1 MYWVRY
7 SLLKHKHNKMKKNLL
22 LISFLTISIPVSAQ
36 VLMNVNKDAVVFVA
50 ENTLVYSGGGL
61 QTFGTGLFDV
71 RGNVMIQGSA
81 SDVFKTL
88 NAAGT
93 AAKSD
98 GGNFILRLNNPANH
112 SSTSSPSTYGQLHIQ
127 GLTQGANLTAVVDK
141 EFRTSKHGTYQQIA
155 LPFYNKVISSLSGA
169 TNAIGTFGKTFS
181 NSRYSQDEVLT
192 WNNATVVSA
201 NLPVTSLTPKSTAY
215 YMFGS
220 KNFDSGNPPAAMPAN
235 APVANGSVYTVK
247 GVPIANGVNELL
259 KDAALGVNFGV
270 GGNARNVYNER
281 YSSYLQDN
289 WDFSTNLWTGTFG
302 RNMYQFGNPYLTNL
316 DLGMIGIVEA
326 GTTTDN
332 NALSAI
338 QGIRYDPGTVQSTPG
353 GATYSTGA
361 KFINFTSG
369 SPVPVGDVGLI
380 IKPMQ
385 TFVIKMRDN
394 AAESGG
400 NRTLSFDN
408 LRRFKNTPRTSGNYS
423 VNARSL
429 GGSVKQLGV
438 IALDEF
444 GEEMSRT
451 YYAVYPTAVSGHT
464 TDATT
469 QSTLGSDN
477 IIGTFEEN
485 ATTGGIDPA
494 FSNAY
499 WLYINEANE
508 TNFTGKAVPLA
519 LYSTGIKSL
528 KFEIRENTELLNDG
542 THALSTGIGFYFRDI
557 NGVESEIFQNQI
569 VPVTGDQY
577 SLYYGKPQQV
587 LGAGGAVK
595 PSRTMVVFNRAAD
608 AYVVRFDPAW
618 KRATVD
624 VYDLSGKLVI
634 SGKDVSTT
642 EDFRLDLSKN
652 SSGYVVTAVSET
664 GEKMSS
670 KIVR

>member
-1 MYWVRY
+1 
-7 SLLKHKHNKMKKNLL
+7 MKKNLL
-22 LISFLTISIPVSAQ
+22 AISLLTISIPVSAQ
-36 VLMNVNKDAVVFVA
+36 VLLNVNQDAVVYVG
-50 ENTLVYSGGGL
+50 ENTLVYSGGGV
-61 QTFGTGLFDV
+61 QTKGTGVVDV
-71 RGNVMIQGSA
+71 RGNVMLQGTA
-81 SDVFKTL
+81 TDVFKTL

-93 AAKSD
+93 ANKTD

-112 SSTSSPSTYGQLHIQ
+112 SSPTNPSTYGQLFIS

-141 EFRTSKHGTYQQIA
+141 EFRTAKHGTYQQIA
-155 LPFYNKVISSLSGA
+155 LPFYNKTISSLSGA
-169 TNAIGTFGKTFS
+169 SNAIGTFGKTFT
-181 NSRYSQDEVLT
+181 NTRYSQDEVLT

-201 NLPVTSLTPKSTAY
+201 NFPVTNQTPKGTTY

-235 APVANGSVYTVK
+235 APVANGSVYTIK
-247 GVPIANGVNELL
+247 GVPIANGMTELL
-259 KDAALGVNFGV
+259 RDAALNVDFGV

-289 WDFSTNLWTGTFG
+289 WDFSTSLWTGTYG
-302 RNMYQFGNPYLTNL
+302 RNMYQFGNPFLTNL

-326 GTTTDN
+326 GTITDN

-385 TFVIKMRDN
+385 TFVIKMRNN
-394 AAESGG
+394 AAQTGSD
-400 NRTLSFDN
+400 RTLSFDN

-423 VNARSL
+423 VSAKSL

-438 IALDEF
+438 IALDEA

-451 YYAVYPTAVSGHT
+451 YYAVYPTAISGHT
-464 TDATT
+464 SEATT

-485 ATTGGIDPA
+485 AATGGIDPA
-494 FSNAY
+494 YENSY

-508 TNFTGKAVPLA
+508 SNFTGKAVPLA
-519 LYSTGIKSL
+519 LYSTDIKSL
-528 KFEIRENTELLNDG
+528 KFEIRENTELISDG
-542 THALSTGIGFYFRDI
+542 AHALSTGIGFYFRDK
-557 NGVESEIFQNQI
+557 NGVETEIVQNQI
-569 VPVTGDQY
+569 VPVTGELY
-577 SLYYGKPQQV
+577 SLYYGRPQQV
-587 LGAGGAVK
+587 LGAGDAGK
-595 PSRTMVVFNRAAD
+595 PSRTMVVYSRVSD
-608 AYVVRFDPAW
+608 AYVIRFDPLW
-618 KRATVD
+618 NKATVN

-634 SGKDVSTT
+634 SGKNVSTK
-642 EDFRLDLSKN
+642 EDFKLDLSKN
-652 SSGYVVTAVSET
+652 SSGYIVTAVSEN

-670 KIVR
+670 KILR